1 MGAGCARGARCRLEY
16 HQRHSSANPA
26 GRPPGRQ
33 LKSLQVTDALASTIN
48 PSGTRIRSRGPAIG
62 FSMAFGRGHGFA
74 GF

>member
-1 MGAGCARGARCRLEY
+1 MGARRAGGASRKVEY

-26 GRPPGRQ
+26 GGPLGKQ

-48 PSGTRIRSRGPAIG
+48 PSGTRVRSRGPAVG
-62 FSMAFGRGHGFA
+62 FPMALERRLGFA